1 MQVSEGIC
9 TCKVFNQLKSK
20 IMDREQAWEVLRKMS
35 LQECIEMWNDSV
47 ADHYCRA
54 YEIHEMHND
63 DEWWDYLAKEIGAY
77 QMIRQLLESGES
89 FNLTD
94 KWFFYDQE
102 EEVFKSFST
111 KQELMELGAEE
122 SFIEIIYNREEE

>member
-1 MQVSEGIC
+1 
-9 TCKVFNQLKSK
+9 
-20 IMDREQAWEVLRKMS
+20 MDREQAWEVLRKMS

-63 DEWWDYLAKEIGAY
+63 NERWDYLAKEIGAY
-77 QMIRQLLESGES
+77 QMVRQLLESGES

-94 KWFFYDQE
+94 RWFFYDQE

-111 KQELMELGAEE
+111 KQEFMELGAEE